1 MSVDGIA
8 TTHVGSLPRSAA
20 VATWLSAREEGA
32 VVDVAGFDAAI
43 RSHVVD
49 VVRQQVDV
57 GIDIVSDGETS
68 KISYSTYVKD
78 RLTGFDGDVARR
90 PALDLAPYPEL
101 SARMAAASGGSQ
113 HFRRPACVG
122 PVAYRGEAELQA
134 DLDHFTEALRLAG
147 AGRGFLNAASP
158 GLVTAFQPNEYY
170 DTHAD
175 YVMAVAD
182 AMRVEYESIVGAG
195 FDLQL
200 DCPDLAMAG
209 HTGFQDL
216 TEHEFIDRAELH
228 VEAINRATAN
238 IDRTKLRMHVCWGNY
253 EGPHD
258 HDIELSK
265 ILPVVLRA
273 RPSIVLFEA
282 ANARHAH
289 EWTAW
294 AEASIP
300 DDVVLVPGAI
310 NCTSNYV
317 EHPAHVA
324 QLLRRYIDIVGRD
337 RVIAGTDCGFGTFA
351 GIGRIDPGVVTK
363 KLAALVAGARLASEG
378 A

>member
-1 MSVDGIA
+1 VSTRGIA
-8 TTHVGSLPRSAA
+8 TTHVGSLPRTAT
-20 VATWLSAREEGA
+20 VASWLSARENGA
-32 VVDVAGFDAAI
+32 VGDVAEFDAAI
-43 RSHVVD
+43 RDHVVD
-49 VVRQQVDV
+49 VVRQQVDI

-78 RLTGFDGDVARR
+78 RLTGFAGDVARR

-101 SARMAAASGGSQ
+101 SARMAAANGGSQ
-113 HFRRPACVG
+113 QFRRPACVG
-122 PVAYRGEAELQA
+122 PIAYRGDAELHA
-134 DLDHFTEALRLAG
+134 DLDHFTEAVRLAG

-170 DTHAD
+170 ETHAD

-209 HTGFQDL
+209 HTGFQHL
-216 TEHEFIDRAELH
+216 TEHEFIERAELH

-238 IDRTKLRMHVCWGNY
+238 IDRSKLRMHVCWGNY

-258 HDIELSK
+258 HDIEFSK
-265 ILPVVLRA
+265 ILPLVLRA

-289 EWTAW
+289 EWTVW
-294 AEASIP
+294 ADARIP
-300 DDVVLVPGAI
+300 DDVVLVPGTI

-324 QLLRRYIDIVGRD
+324 QLLRRYIDIVGPD